1 MDRTK
6 GKSGKSDKPKFK
18 SKPLWPKKEKQ
29 FLQALTLFSLSVFL
43 LGSMIPVSAERF
55 PSGNLMGEL
64 GLQTASFLISV
75 FGASAIFLSPLLL
88 TLALYVKGWVPNNF
102 KKQVPNSLRK
112 KKWIR
117 LWIGLLIFGPILL
130 RTLPQT
136 RGIAADWGHWGEL
149 IGSALERYLG
159 IADAVFMILL
169 MVAFFIYTIGWN
181 PIQDVIRVFDFF
193 FRVIRQLVSL
203 LASNSLLKKKKSA
216 GELEDTIPLEI
227 LDSHTHDD
235 DWIDDAVETSE
246 YENEQDV
253 DVEKSLSDE
262 IELPDDEDG
271 QTVMKLGADFRP
283 PTDESGADLI
293 PPTNRLERSDPG
305 DRKGMTAKLE
315 KKGSLLIEKLASFE
329 IEGTLRRMTIGPVV
343 TQYEVEPAEGVKV
356 SKIQNLEAD
365 LALAMKAKSVRIIA
379 PIPGRGVVGVEI
391 PNPEANFVMLG
402 DILDSGSFENKGLD
416 TLPMALGNDLNGNPQ
431 IADLTKMPHI
441 LIAGATGT
449 GKSVCL
455 NAIITSL
462 IFKHQQDTLDL
473 LMVDPKMVELS
484 AYKQLPHLRKS
495 VVTDPTKAAKTLKW
509 AVIEMERRYKLLSL
523 NGARSISEFNK
534 RLEED
539 GAELQGYDSE
549 GEIVPYG
556 LSKDE
561 GRTLR
566 YVVVVIDELADLMM
580 TVKADIEK
588 PLITLAQKARAIG
601 IHLIVATQ
609 RPSVNVITGLIKA
622 NFPSRIAFR
631 VASKVDSRTILDQN
645 GAETLLG
652 NGDMLFLPPGA
663 NEPIRIQGAYVS
675 TVETDRIMK
684 WYVGQRDQGNPLM
697 VRPEGEEDI
706 FDEQHRYEVEEAVG
720 ANNLQSEDS
729 DCDEFFRAA
738 AEVCIQQDQG
748 STSLLQRRLKIG
760 YGRAARIVDQL
771 YDNGI
776 LGPPEGS
783 KGREVLVGVDQLDLI
798 CDELGIQ

>member
-6 GKSGKSDKPKFK
+6 GKSGKSDKPK
-18 SKPLWPKKEKQ
+18 SKPLLPKKEKRL
-29 FLQALTLFSLSVFL
+29 LQALTLFSLSVFL
-43 LGSMIPVSAERF
+43 LGSMIPVSEERF

-159 IADAVFMILL
+159 IFDAVAMILL

-181 PIQDVIRVFDFF
+181 PIQDVIGVFEAI
-193 FRVIRQLVSL
+193 FRVIRKLVSL

-227 LDSHTHDD
+227 LDGHVHDD
-235 DWIDDAVETSE
+235 DWIDDGVGTSE

-253 DVEKSLSDE
+253 GVEKDE
-262 IELPDDEDG
+262 ATLPDEVELPDDEDD
-271 QTVMKLGADFRP
+271 QTVMDLGEGYRP
-283 PTDESGADLI
+283 PMESFKVSDREDREALEATMDQLGHKLI
-293 PPTNRLERSDPG
+293 AT
-305 DRKGMTAKLE
+305 
-315 KKGSLLIEKLASFE
+315 LASFD
-329 IEGTLRRMTIGPVV
+329 IKAKYDAKTVGPSV
-343 TQYEVEPAEGVKV
+343 TQFEVIPHEGVKV
-356 SKIQNLEAD
+356 SKIQNLDAD
-365 LALAMKAKSVRIIA
+365 LALAMKAESIRIIA
-379 PIPGRGVVGVEI
+379 PIPGKGAVGVEI
-391 PNPEANFVMLG
+391 PNPKPEFVMLG
-402 DILDSGSFENKGLD
+402 DILQSPEYRDRSKT
-416 TLPMALGNDLNGNPQ
+416 TLPMALGNDLEGEPY
-431 IADLTKMPHI
+431 IADLAKMPHI

-462 IFKHQQDTLDL
+462 ICRHGQDKLDL

-495 VVTDPTKAAKTLKW
+495 VVTDPTKAARALKW

-523 NGARSISEFNK
+523 NGVRSIGEFND

-539 GAELQGYDSE
+539 LTELQGYDSE
-549 GEIVPYG
+549 GEIVPYS

-663 NEPIRIQGAYVS
+663 NESIRIQGAYVS
-675 TVETDRIMK
+675 TEETDKMMK
-684 WYVGQRDQGNPLM
+684 WYVKQRDQGNPLM

-720 ANNLQSEDS
+720 ANNLPSEDS

-783 KGREVLVGVDQLDLI
+783 KGREVLVGIDQLDLI
-798 CDELGIQ
+798 CDEMGIK

>member
-6 GKSGKSDKPKFK
+6 GKSGKSDKPK
-18 SKPLWPKKEKQ
+18 SKPLLPKKEKRL
-29 FLQALTLFSLSVFL
+29 LQALTLFSLSVFL
-43 LGSMIPVSAERF
+43 LGSMIPVSEERF

-159 IADAVFMILL
+159 IFDAVAMILI

-181 PIQDVIRVFDFF
+181 PIQDVIGVFEAI
-193 FRVIRQLVSL
+193 FRVIRKLVSL

-227 LDSHTHDD
+227 LDGHVHDD
-235 DWIDDAVETSE
+235 DWIDDGVGTSE

-253 DVEKSLSDE
+253 GVEKDE
-262 IELPDDEDG
+262 ATLPDEVELPDDEDD
-271 QTVMKLGADFRP
+271 QTVMDLGEGYRPPMESFKVSDREDREALEATMDKLGHK
-283 PTDESGADLI
+283 LI
-293 PPTNRLERSDPG
+293 AT
-305 DRKGMTAKLE
+305 
-315 KKGSLLIEKLASFE
+315 LASFD
-329 IEGTLRRMTIGPVV
+329 IIATYDAKSVGPSV
-343 TQYEVEPAEGVKV
+343 TQFEVIPHEGVKV
-356 SKIQNLEAD
+356 SKIQNLDAD
-365 LALAMKAKSVRIIA
+365 LALAMKAESIRIIA
-379 PIPGRGVVGVEI
+379 PIPGKGAVGVEI
-391 PNPEANFVMLG
+391 PNPKPEFVMLG
-402 DILDSGSFENKGLD
+402 DILQSPEYRDRSKT
-416 TLPMALGNDLNGNPQ
+416 TLPMALGNDLEGEPY
-431 IADLTKMPHI
+431 IADLAKMPHI

-462 IFKHQQDTLDL
+462 ICRHGQDKLDL

-495 VVTDPTKAAKTLKW
+495 VVTDPTKAARALKW

-523 NGARSISEFNK
+523 NGVRSIGEFND

-539 GAELQGYDSE
+539 LTELQGYDSE
-549 GEIVPYG
+549 GEIVPYS
-556 LSKDE
+556 LSKDQ

-663 NEPIRIQGAYVS
+663 NESIRIQGAYVS
-675 TVETDRIMK
+675 TEETDKMMK
-684 WYVGQRDQGNPLM
+684 WYVKQRDQGNPLM

-720 ANNLQSEDS
+720 ANNLPSEDS

-783 KGREVLVGVDQLDLI
+783 KGREVLVGIDQLDLI

>member
-6 GKSGKSDKPKFK
+6 GKSGKSDKPK
-18 SKPLWPKKEKQ
+18 SKPLLPKKEKQ
-29 FLQALTLFSLSVFL
+29 LLQALTLFSLSVFL
-43 LGSMIPVSAERF
+43 LGSMIPVSEERF

-149 IGSALERYLG
+149 VGSVLERYLG
-159 IADAVFMILL
+159 IFDAVFMILL

-181 PIQDVIRVFDFF
+181 PIQDVVRVFELI
-193 FRVIRQLVSL
+193 FRIIRQLVSL

-227 LDSHTHDD
+227 LDGHTHDD
-235 DWIDDAVETSE
+235 DWIEDAVETSE
-246 YENEQDV
+246 DENEQGV
-253 DVEKSLSDE
+253 GVEKYEATLSE
-262 IELPDDEDG
+262 EVELPDDEDD
-271 QTVMKLGADFRP
+271 QTVMDLGEGSFEDLMQSFEVSDREDREALEATMDKLGHK
-283 PTDESGADLI
+283 LI
-293 PPTNRLERSDPG
+293 AT
-305 DRKGMTAKLE
+305 
-315 KKGSLLIEKLASFE
+315 LASFD
-329 IEGTLRRMTIGPVV
+329 IKATYDAKTVGPSV
-343 TQYEVEPAEGVKV
+343 TQFEVIPHEGVKV
-356 SKIQNLEAD
+356 SKIQNLDAD
-365 LALAMKAKSVRIIA
+365 LALAMKAESIRIIA
-379 PIPGRGVVGVEI
+379 PIPGKGAVGVEI
-391 PNPEANFVMLG
+391 PNPKPEFVMLG
-402 DILDSGSFENKGLD
+402 DILQSPEYRDRSKT
-416 TLPMALGNDLNGNPQ
+416 TLPMALGNDLEGEPY
-431 IADLTKMPHI
+431 IADLAKMPHI

-462 IFKHQQDTLDL
+462 ICRHGQDKLDL

-495 VVTDPTKAAKTLKW
+495 VVTDPTKAARTLKW

-523 NGARSISEFNK
+523 NGVRSIGEFNN

-539 GAELQGYDSE
+539 RTELQGYDSE
-549 GEIVPYG
+549 GEIVPYS

-663 NEPIRIQGAYVS
+663 NESIRIQGAYVS
-675 TVETDRIMK
+675 TEETDKMMK
-684 WYVGQRDQGNPLM
+684 WYVKQRDQGNPLM

-720 ANNLQSEDS
+720 ANNLPSEDS

-783 KGREVLVGVDQLDLI
+783 KGREVLVGIDQLDLI

>member
-6 GKSGKSDKPKFK
+6 GKSGKSDKPK
-18 SKPLWPKKEKQ
+18 SKPLLPKKEKRL
-29 FLQALTLFSLSVFL
+29 LQALTLFSLSVFL
-43 LGSMIPVSAERF
+43 LGSMIPVSEERF

-159 IADAVFMILL
+159 IFDAVAMILL

-181 PIQDVIRVFDFF
+181 PIQDVIGVFEAI
-193 FRVIRQLVSL
+193 FRVIRKLVSL

-227 LDSHTHDD
+227 LDGHVHDD
-235 DWIDDAVETSE
+235 DWIDDGVGTSE

-253 DVEKSLSDE
+253 GVEKDE
-262 IELPDDEDG
+262 ATLPDEVELPDDEDD
-271 QTVMKLGADFRP
+271 QTVMDLGEGYRP
-283 PTDESGADLI
+283 PMESFKVSDREDRVALEATMDQLGHKLI
-293 PPTNRLERSDPG
+293 AT
-305 DRKGMTAKLE
+305 
-315 KKGSLLIEKLASFE
+315 LASFD
-329 IEGTLRRMTIGPVV
+329 IKAKYDAKTVGPSV
-343 TQYEVEPAEGVKV
+343 TQFEVIPHEGVKV
-356 SKIQNLEAD
+356 SKIQNLDAD
-365 LALAMKAKSVRIIA
+365 LALAMKAESIRIIA
-379 PIPGRGVVGVEI
+379 PIPGKGAVGVEI
-391 PNPEANFVMLG
+391 PNPKPEFVMLG
-402 DILDSGSFENKGLD
+402 DILQSPEYRDRSKT
-416 TLPMALGNDLNGNPQ
+416 TLPMALGNDLEGEPY
-431 IADLTKMPHI
+431 IADLAKMPHI

-462 IFKHQQDTLDL
+462 ICRHGQDKLDL

-495 VVTDPTKAAKTLKW
+495 VVTDPTKAARALKW

-523 NGARSISEFNK
+523 NGVRSIGEFND

-539 GAELQGYDSE
+539 LTELQGYDSE
-549 GEIVPYG
+549 GEIVPYS

-663 NEPIRIQGAYVS
+663 NESIRIQGAYVS
-675 TVETDRIMK
+675 TEETDKMMK
-684 WYVGQRDQGNPLM
+684 WYVKQRDQGNPLM

-720 ANNLQSEDS
+720 ANNLPSEDS

-783 KGREVLVGVDQLDLI
+783 KGREVLVGIDQLDLI
-798 CDELGIQ
+798 CDEMGIK

>member
-1 MDRTK
+1 MNRLVSK
-6 GKSGKSDKPKFK
+6 MG
-18 SKPLWPKKEKQ
+18 KPLLPAKHKKS
-29 FLQALTLFSLSVFL
+29 LQEITLLALSLFL
-43 LGSMIPVSAERF
+43 LGSLIPLPEAEL
-55 PSGNLMGEL
+55 PSGNIMGALGEYTKTLMMNVFGI
-64 GLQTASFLISV
+64 SSV
-75 FGASAIFLSPLLL
+75 FLSALLL
-88 TLALYVKGWVPNNF
+88 TLALRVKGRIKKSKKRKWVH
-102 KKQVPNSLRK
+102 
-112 KKWIR
+112 
-117 LWIGLLIFGPILL
+117 LWIGLLLLGPVMLKTTNL
-130 RTLPQT
+130 EVGL
-136 RGIAADWGHWGEL
+136 AVEWGQWGEWAGSFL
-149 IGSALERYLG
+149 TTYLGYFAPVVMLLLLVTFFVYTIEWNPLQDIGSVFSL
-159 IADAVFMILL
+159 IAGVVGKLI
-169 MVAFFIYTIGWN
+169 
-181 PIQDVIRVFDFF
+181 
-193 FRVIRQLVSL
+193 SL
-203 LASNSLLKKKKSA
+203 LSSTKLLLKRKS
-216 GELEDTIPLEI
+216 GGGLEDTVPLEL
-227 LDSHTHDD
+227 LDSHIEEED
-235 DWIDDAVETSE
+235 DWIDDVAETSE
-246 YENEQDV
+246 SENEQRDELEESEPL
-253 DVEKSLSDE
+253 DREDTETSD
-262 IELPDDEDG
+262 DKGD
-271 QTVMKLGADFRP
+271 QTVMKLGEGDRP
-283 PTDESGADLI
+283 PTK
-293 PPTNRLERSDPG
+293 TLERSDTENRGEMVAALKEKG
-305 DRKGMTAKLE
+305 DT
-315 KKGSLLIEKLASFE
+315 LIEKLASFDIDGE
-329 IEGTLRRMTIGPVV
+329 LKRMTIGPVV
-343 TQYEVEPAEGVKV
+343 TQYEVKPAEGVKV

-379 PIPGRGVVGVEI
+379 PIPGKGVVGVEI

-402 DILDSGSFENKGLD
+402 DILESESFKNQGLD
-416 TLPMALGNDLNGNPQ
+416 TLPMALGNDLNGEPS

-523 NGARSISEFNK
+523 NGVRSISEFNK
-534 RLEED
+534 RKEE
-539 GAELQGYDSE
+539 GTELQGYDSE

-580 TVKADIEK
+580 TVKTDIEK

-652 NGDMLFLPPGA
+652 DGDMLFLPPGA

-675 TVETDRIMK
+675 TDETDKIMK
-684 WYVGQRDQGNPLM
+684 WYVAQRDQGNPSM

-706 FDEQHRYEVEEAVG
+706 FDEQHKYEVEEAVG
-720 ANNLQSEDS
+720 ANNMQSEDS
-729 DCDEFFRAA
+729 DYDEFFRAA

-748 STSLLQRRLKIG
+748 STSLLQRKLKIG

-771 YDNGI
+771 YDNGV

-783 KGREVLVGVDQLDLI
+783 KGREVLMGMDQLDLI